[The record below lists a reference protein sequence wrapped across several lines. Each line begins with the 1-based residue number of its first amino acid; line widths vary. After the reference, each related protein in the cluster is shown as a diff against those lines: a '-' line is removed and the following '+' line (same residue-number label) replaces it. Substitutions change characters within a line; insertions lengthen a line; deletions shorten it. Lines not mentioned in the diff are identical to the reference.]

1 LSEPQGPRAYLIRG
15 PGKQTAELPL
25 TNNPKLLY
33 QAFYFLWA
41 NLPASVHYE
50 VFGLRARCDGLKLP
64 RQIFKPTV
72 LYHPI
77 HPTHLAAV
85 QTHVRIFIHWSL
97 SGCCL
102 E

>member
-1 LSEPQGPRAYLIRG
+1 LSEPQWPRAYLIRG
-15 PGKQTAELPL
+15 PAGQTAELPL
-25 TNNPKLLY
+25 TNNAKLLY

-41 NLPASVHYE
+41 NLPASFHHE
-50 VFGLRARCDGLKLP
+50 VFGLRARSDGLKLP
-64 RQIFKPTV
+64 RQIFEPTA

-85 QTHVRIFIHWSL
+85 QTYVRIFIHWSL
-97 SGCCL
+97 LGCCL